1 MSDTKVYQFGEQG
14 TATNNLLASILP
26 ALQNKGIDSS
36 YLMGLMSGNNNG
48 GFFGNNGGF
57 QDIIAL
63 IVIAAIFGN
72 GNFGFGGWGNNGA
85 NANMVASTA
94 EREMLL
100 SAIQRNG
107 VDLSQLASTL
117 NCSIGQIDNAIGQVA
132 TQICNLTGQV
142 GMSSQQII
150 NSVQF
155 GNSQLANQIA
165 NCCCDLKSAFADC
178 CCRTQTAIQESNY
191 LTERGFCNTNQ
202 ILAKGFSD
210 IGYAT
215 QSQTCSIEKSIAAST
230 QAILDGQRAAEMR
243 DMQDKLDALREKNAQ
258 QAVILNN
265 TQQTAQFAAML
276 APIQADLAE
285 LKCNQVPVK
294 KIACPEQYVPLN
306 TSVNATYGLIPTCG
320 YNTFGGWG
328 WNGGNCGFNGN
339 FAWG

>member
-1 MSDTKVYQFGEQG
+1 MSESKTYVFGNDANG
-14 TATNNLLASILP
+14 ANNNLLASILP
-26 ALQNKGIDSS
+26 ALQNRGIDSS

-107 VDLSQLASTL
+107 VDLSQLASSL
-117 NCSIGQIDNAIGQVA
+117 NCSVGKLDNAIGQVA
-132 TQICNLTGQV
+132 SQICSLTGQV

-150 NSVQF
+150 NSIQA
-155 GNSQLANQIA
+155 GNATLASQLAS
-165 NCCCDLKSAFADC
+165 CCCDIKQAVA
-178 CCRTQTAIQESNY
+178 ESNY

-202 ILAKGFSD
+202 TLAKGFAD
-210 IGYAT
+210 LGYAT
-215 QSQTCSIEKSIAAST
+215 RDQTCLIEKAIADSTQQILAGQAAIEKRELQREIASLQDEKQTYRLGNMIAAAT
-230 QAILDGQRAAEMR
+230 NPIAAEIESIKCR
-243 DMQDKLDALREKNAQ
+243 LPKTEVIPAQ
-258 QAVILNN
+258 PEYVAVNRSINVGY
-265 TQQTAQFAAML
+265 
-276 APIQADLAE
+276 APYCQ
-285 LKCNQVPVK
+285 
-294 KIACPEQYVPLN
+294 
-306 TSVNATYGLIPTCG
+306 G

-328 WNGGNCGFNGN
+328 WNGFNGGCN
-339 FAWG
+339 NTFAWG

>member
-72 GNFGFGGWGNNGA
+72 GNFGFGGWGNNQ
-85 NANMVASTA
+85 NST
-94 EREMLL
+94 EREMLM

-132 TQICNLTGQV
+132 TQICNLTGQL

-150 NSVQF
+150 NAVQS
-155 GNSQLANQIA
+155 GNNAISHQI
-165 NCCCDLKSAFADC
+165 ADC

-191 LTERGFCNTNQ
+191 LTERGFCNTN
-202 ILAKGFSD
+202 ATVTKGFAD
-210 IGYAT
+210 IGYAFRD
-215 QSQTCSIEKSIAAST
+215 QTCSIEKAIADST
-230 QAILDGQRAAEMR
+230 QQILAGQAAIEKRELQREIATLQEEKQTYKLGTMMAQNNAPLAAAINALQSDVDGIKCRLPKTEVIPATPEYV
-243 DMQDKLDALREKNAQ
+243 
-258 QAVILNN
+258 AVNRSINVGY
-265 TQQTAQFAAML
+265 
-276 APIQADLAE
+276 APYY
-285 LKCNQVPVK
+285 C
-294 KIACPEQYVPLN
+294 
-306 TSVNATYGLIPTCG
+306 GG
-320 YNTFGGWG
+320 YNAFGGYG
-328 WNGGNCGFNGN
+328 WNGCQNGSL
-339 FAWG
+339 WG

>member
-1 MSDTKVYQFGEQG
+1 MSESRTYYFGNDANTG
-14 TATNNLLASILP
+14 SNSLLASILP
-26 ALQNKGIDSS
+26 ALQNRGIDSS

-72 GNFGFGGWGNNGA
+72 GNFGFGGFGGNNGS
-85 NANMVASTA
+85 NVVASTA

-117 NCSIGQIDNAIGQVA
+117 NCSVGRLDDAIGQVA

-165 NCCCDLKSAFADC
+165 NCCCDLKSALASCCCDIQRDIATSTAATTRGFADV
-178 CCRTQTAIQESNY
+178 
-191 LTERGFCNTNQ
+191 
-202 ILAKGFSD
+202 
-210 IGYAT
+210 GYALRD
-215 QSQTCSIEKSIAAST
+215 QTCSIEKAIADST
-230 QAILDGQRAAEMR
+230 QQILAGQAAIEKRELQREIASLQEEKQTYKLGNMMAQNSAPLAAAINALQNDVDGIKCRLPKTE
-243 DMQDKLDALREKNAQ
+243 
-258 QAVILNN
+258 VIPA
-265 TQQTAQFAAML
+265 T
-276 APIQADLAE
+276 PD
-285 LKCNQVPVK
+285 
-294 KIACPEQYVPLN
+294 YVAINRSINIP
-306 TSVNATYGLIPTCG
+306 YGPYCTG
-320 YNTFGGWG
+320 FG
-328 WNGGNCGFNGN
+328 GFNGFGWN
-339 FAWG
+339 NGCNGSLWG